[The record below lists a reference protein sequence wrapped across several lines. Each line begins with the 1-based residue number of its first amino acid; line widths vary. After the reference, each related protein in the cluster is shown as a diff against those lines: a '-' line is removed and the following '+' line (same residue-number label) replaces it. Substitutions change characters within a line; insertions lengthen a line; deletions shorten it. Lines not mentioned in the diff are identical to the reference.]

1 MSQLIKQL
9 QSGVRRAYSQ
19 PETEHEAAVRR
30 AHTLD
35 APKLS
40 QVQLAKSKAK
50 AASIFERMELMRT
63 AKPKL
68 LESPICGEAE
78 LCL

>member
-1 MSQLIKQL
+1 MSIQNLL
-9 QSGVRRAYSQ
+9 VRRAYSR

-40 QVQLAKSKAK
+40 AAQMAKSKAK
-50 AASIFERMELMRT
+50 AASIFERMELMRAAKT
-63 AKPKL
+63 APV
-68 LESPICGEAE
+68 EAVEALE